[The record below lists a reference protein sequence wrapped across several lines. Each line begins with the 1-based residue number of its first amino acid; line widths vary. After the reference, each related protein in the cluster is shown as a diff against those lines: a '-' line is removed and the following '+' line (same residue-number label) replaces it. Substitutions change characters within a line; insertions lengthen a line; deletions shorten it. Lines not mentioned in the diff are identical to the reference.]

1 MLVLRMCLTYICFD
15 ANTNIVHTNPST
27 TMNLHPLFLLS
38 VSAEVTTGSQQDVVK
53 VARQI
58 LNRGSA
64 HRTVSKQECVVELT
78 ELPLV
83 LCSETTETIN
93 LSGGHK
99 LSLTIIMGLTVCPFF
114 SEIYDL

>member
-1 MLVLRMCLTYICFD
+1 
-15 ANTNIVHTNPST
+15 
-27 TMNLHPLFLLS
+27 MNLHPLFLLS
-38 VSAEVTTGSQQDVVK
+38 VSAEVATGSQQDVVK

-83 LCSETTETIN
+83 LCSETAETIN
-93 LSGGHK
+93 LSGSYK
-99 LSLTIIMGLTVCPFF
+99 LSLTTHN
-114 SEIYDL
+114 DLLSRYKKAAVNDHQLSLHRFVVRPSKSNLK